1 MKFFLQF
8 LTYSC
13 VLSTYGMILFAY
25 YVHKRRDQ
33 VHWIVA
39 LGLTGFFV
47 FFTLGIV
54 FNTLNML
61 LKNVTSIEA
70 INAESKTLLLAV
82 VLPPEFSAE
91 KLSDEAAAP
100 GEGPHGSSG
109 ESERPLTSDLDDP
122 AHSNYFSRSKRMPPI
137 RRLARSRYWKGTVT
151 YPLAGMLPTDRPP
164 LPAPTSRTFAILE
177 TPPGLNPWDLGSS
190 SWNLAAVL
198 GYRWYDWFLPF
209 RHSPCCDHQ
218 SRVSFYAMGPQFVDF
233 LEEVGLVQAPVDAYA
248 EGDLGTV
255 GHGDP
260 EKGRKKKRKRRLER
274 GWQHGER
281 PDGWVTANEVR
292 RARKE
297 GRVSTG

>member
-25 YVHKRRDQ
+25 YVHKQRGR
-33 VHWIVA
+33 VYWIVA

-70 INAESKTLLLAV
+70 INAESRTLLLAV
-82 VLPPEFSAE
+82 VLPPDFSTE
-91 KLSDEAAAP
+91 KLLDGATVP
-100 GEGPHGSSG
+100 GEAPHGSSG

-122 AHSNYFSRSKRMPPI
+122 AHSNYFSRSNKMPPM

-164 LPAPTSRTFAILE
+164 LPAPASRTFAILE
-177 TPPGLNPWDLGSS
+177 TPPGLNPWDLGT
-190 SWNLAAVL
+190 SWRNLAAVL
-198 GYRWYDWFLPF
+198 GYNWYDWLLPF
-209 RHSPCCDHQ
+209 RHSPCCDHE
-218 SRVSFYAMGPQFVDF
+218 SRVSFYPMGPQFIEL
-233 LEEVGLVQAPVDAYA
+233 LEEVGLVQAPVDAYSG
-248 EGDLGTV
+248 GDRDTA
-255 GHGDP
+255 GHGDL
-260 EKGRKKKRKRRLER
+260 EKSHKKKRKRRLER

-281 PDGWVTANEVR
+281 PDGWITENEAR

-297 GRVSTG
+297 GRVPVG